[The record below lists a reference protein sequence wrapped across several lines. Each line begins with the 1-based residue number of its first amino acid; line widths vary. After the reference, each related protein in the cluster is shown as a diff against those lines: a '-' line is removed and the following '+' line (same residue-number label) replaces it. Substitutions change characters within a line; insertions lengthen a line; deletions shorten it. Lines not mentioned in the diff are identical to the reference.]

1 MLIPALLGV
10 EKKYLIAKVAG
21 ISSQLPG
28 SCSSENRLYAI
39 TRGVHS
45 LLWSWVTRSGPSDKK
60 NKAKKQKTISWSDTL
75 LFTVFWGAGA
85 DFPTLARKWI
95 GIEQLYVLFQKSA
108 FSSHWG
114 NLQCKSKGQADW
126 VSAGAF
132 QDSRGYYILPSL
144 DCGKVRW
151 SSTSE
156 PSTTQRDHRK
166 ILINFM
172 KFSQLFYLT
181 LLCWRVALTDYRC
194 KTIHSALAVRQ
205 LGSQFV
211 SGDTYVTFLLNSFY
225 F

>member
-39 TRGVHS
+39 TRGVRS

-60 NKAKKQKTISWSDTL
+60 KKTKTKTKKTISWSDTF
-75 LFTVFWGAGA
+75 LFTVFWGAGV

-114 NLQCKSKGQADW
+114 NLQCKSKGQADC

-151 SSTSE
+151 SFNH
-156 PSTTQRDHRK
+156 PK
-166 ILINFM
+166 
-172 KFSQLFYLT
+172 
-181 LLCWRVALTDYRC
+181 
-194 KTIHSALAVRQ
+194 
-205 LGSQFV
+205 GSQK
-211 SGDTYVTFLLNSFY
+211 NPHQFY
-225 F
+225 EI